1 MYLYKNDHTYLSTV
15 NQTPLA
21 TDDYEDEMS
30 TVLIFPTTTVDTSVE
45 NVPETSALSISTT
58 VNTESSHQS
67 TLVAKTK
74 SPLPSL
80 TSPENSN
87 HTGRAPAVHNSLSC
101 SWIPQSC
108 YHSD

>member
-80 TSPENSN
+80 TSTAASPVY
-87 HTGRAPAVHNSLSC
+87 HPLYPQIGIVIFVQVHNSL
-101 SWIPQSC
+101 
-108 YHSD
+108 

>member
-80 TSPENSN
+80 TSTAIQLS
-87 HTGRAPAVHNSLSC
+87 SLPSTTQKVSISTTIIHC
-101 SWIPQSC
+101 SS
-108 YHSD
+108 